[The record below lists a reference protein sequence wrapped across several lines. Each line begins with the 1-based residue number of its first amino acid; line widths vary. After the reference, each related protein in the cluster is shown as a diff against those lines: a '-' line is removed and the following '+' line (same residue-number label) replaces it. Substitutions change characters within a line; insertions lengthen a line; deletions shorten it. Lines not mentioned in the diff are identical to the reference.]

1 MQNNVTS
8 RRREN
13 QNFVFLRIPWIQLN
27 TSNNVPT
34 QKVFCVLFSKEMHD
48 ARQDNGSAASSAS
61 FTHTTYAKR
70 TFCLFQNKRDKADRQ
85 RGYRTCYTFCT
96 HTHTHTPTWEKK
108 KENLSVLMPYVIEMR
123 VAVRASTMKTTRRIK
138 Y

>member
-1 MQNNVTS
+1 MGQQPAARHSHTQ
-8 RRREN
+8 RTPKEP
-13 QNFVFLRIPWIQLN
+13 FVYFRI
-27 TSNNVPT
+27 
-34 QKVFCVLFSKEMHD
+34 KET
-48 ARQDNGSAASSAS
+48 RQ
-61 FTHTTYAKR
+61 T
-70 TFCLFQNKRDKADRQ
+70 DRGDTE
-85 RGYRTCYTFCT
+85 RVIHFA